1 MANKAMTTEQRNPA
15 SARLD
20 EMSVES
26 ILYLMNEEDRQ
37 VPEAVA
43 QVLPQTTLRPPAPGK
58 HSL

>member
-1 MANKAMTTEQRNPA
+1 MTTEQRNPA

-43 QVLPQTTLRPPAPGK
+43 HALPQTTLRPPAPGK